1 MSDLYDKIKGDARF
15 RKEVA
20 EKAVLVSSFQT
31 SFRPKSALLDR
42 MDRNSKNPGL
52 KKCLQVHD
60 KARMHGRGV
69 AQPGQRAWF
78 TPKGH
83 GMNQFPVIQ

>member
-1 MSDLYDKIKGDARF
+1 MGHAGEGMSDLYDKIKGNARF

-69 AQPGQRAWF
+69 AQPG
-78 TPKGH
+78 
-83 GMNQFPVIQ
+83 